1 MAVTASR
8 GEWAPARNMPGS
20 KLLPPVGAA
29 SLAGEKDRDE
39 DGIRPFACSR
49 FTTSMSCA
57 EDCGSPGVFQAFP
70 ATRAD
75 GSLGQSRFD
84 RVC

>member
-20 KLLPPVGAA
+20 KLPPVGAA
-29 SLAGEKDRDE
+29 SLAGEKDRDD

-49 FTTSMSCA
+49 FATGLSCA

-75 GSLGQSRFD
+75 GSFGQSRFD